1 MQPQPTSNKD
11 YSVFLYSMELEGF
24 FDNTRELNPVITPES
39 LQVSHSIALVVK
51 DKENIDMQI
60 GLKYG
65 EKGKDYSEI
74 RMIHHYK
81 VTNLPE
87 IMHIDESS
95 HEINIDENLLRV
107 IIPVSFSTVR
117 GYFSAKLEGSPLY
130 DYPFPLFK
138 TKDLISSCRILV
150 DKEK

>member
-1 MQPQPTSNKD
+1 MQPQLASNKE
-11 YSVFLYSMELEGF
+11 YSVFLLSMELDGF
-24 FDNTRELNPVITPES
+24 FDKTKDLNPVFTPES
-39 LQVSHSIALVVK
+39 LQVSHSIALIVK
-51 DKENIDMQI
+51 DEDSISIQI

-74 RMIHHYK
+74 RMIYHYK
-81 VTNLPE
+81 VTNLSE

-107 IIPVSFSTVR
+107 VIPASFSTTR
-117 GYFSAKLEGSPLY
+117 GYFAAKLENSLLY
-130 DYPFPLFK
+130 NYPFPLFK
-138 TKDLISSCRILV
+138 TKDLISSCKILV